1 MKQFFP
7 ESIANSEA
15 QPSREEKFMQSLA
28 FLWFEL
34 RMTQQYLREKT
45 FRPAQVPADAANL
58 SAAIGTPGTRSDKG
72 IRNRK
77 KQNRLPW
84 IILRQGAG

>member
-1 MKQFFP
+1 
-7 ESIANSEA
+7 
-15 QPSREEKFMQSLA
+15 MQSLA

-34 RMTQQYLREKT
+34 RMTQQYLSEKT

-58 SAAIGTPGTRSDKG
+58 NAAIGTPGTRSNKG

-77 KQNRLPW
+77 RQNRLPW